1 MPPTTKSASRSQ
13 RAVPYPLEKPQVRAK
28 ATTGAKAPKVKFPKT
43 TTKATKPKATATA
56 TPTKAQQTR
65 ANNHLLASEFVTMEA
80 PLPAS
85 ALGDL
90 SNDIL
95 PLFSKANFPDLSA
108 KIYDEVIAP
117 AARLASRLLLH
128 PSLHTMLRTIVAHEP
143 VIAIGENDTNGKP
156 LHRYPANSRPI
167 TDNDIALIKT
177 HLTELAQFVNF
188 ESSIDADLPW
198 AAGHTDP
205 IQAKDES
212 PTEIV
217 STTHLDGLRSRVK
230 YCPKLLALLTKYTT
244 SLRRT
249 KDYPILLA
257 WRFHFAVQ
265 LAHEACH
272 ALVFAKDGRRPAFD
286 VEPFF
291 PGKKVAE
298 TGFSV
303 EEALFGGVVSFEW
316 DRQKP
321 NARGVFRKHF
331 KAEGKVSMF
340 VGIPVV
346 WDWPATWLVNEYL
359 ASGCAL
365 WMRQADKARLAKQ
378 DVAWRV
384 PLADL
389 ARFFSDE
396 FWVQENPVV
405 RLERKVGFAF
415 TSGDAGERFAHI
427 IPKKNL
433 ERCVPEGYELSK
445 HKAIVRTELLER

>member
-1 MPPTTKSASRSQ
+1 
-13 RAVPYPLEKPQVRAK
+13 
-28 ATTGAKAPKVKFPKT
+28 
-43 TTKATKPKATATA
+43 
-56 TPTKAQQTR
+56 
-65 ANNHLLASEFVTMEA
+65 MEA

-95 PLFSKANFPDLSA
+95 PLFSSANFPDLSA

-128 PSLHTMLRTIVAHEP
+128 SSLHAMLRTIVAHKP
-143 VIAIGENDTNGKP
+143 VIAIGENYSKGKP

-167 TDNDIALIKT
+167 TDNDIALIRT
-177 HLTELAQFVNF
+177 HLAELAQFVKC
-188 ESSIDADLPW
+188 EACTDKDLQW
-198 AAGHTDP
+198 AAGRTDP
-205 IQAKDES
+205 IQAKDEL
-212 PTEIV
+212 PTERV

-230 YCPKLLALLTKYTT
+230 YCPKLLALLTKYTA

-257 WRFHFAVQ
+257 WRFHLAVQ
-265 LAHEACH
+265 LAHETCH
-272 ALVFAKDGRRPAFD
+272 ALVFAKDGRRAAFD
-286 VEPFF
+286 VDPFF

-298 TGFSV
+298 TGFSM
-303 EEALFGGVVSFEW
+303 EEALFGGVFSFEW
-316 DRQKP
+316 DSQKP
-321 NARGVFRKHF
+321 STRGVFRKQF

-346 WDWPATWLVNEYL
+346 WKWPATWLVNEYL

-365 WMRQADKARLAKQ
+365 WMRRSDKARLAKE

-389 ARFFSDE
+389 ARFFRDD
-396 FWVQENPVV
+396 FWAQENPNV

-415 TSGDAGERFAHI
+415 VSDDTGERFAHI
-427 IPKKNL
+427 IPKKDL
-433 ERCVPEGYELSK
+433 ERCVPEGYEVSK
-445 HKAIVRTELLER
+445 HKAIVRTEKLERKVIWRKFLLDH